1 MLYAMGKGED
11 KGTLTPIVVA
21 FIAAGASIAV
31 AVIGLSRKTDA
42 PLPSPMHD
50 PGPAPKPQTDPP
62 PNLNPIQ
69 SVAVDKDRSRVLLRN

>member
-21 FIAAGASIAV
+21 FIAACASIAV

-42 PLPSPMHD
+42 SLHID
-50 PGPAPKPQTDPP
+50 TE
-62 PNLNPIQ
+62 
-69 SVAVDKDRSRVLLRN
+69 LLIFRAEIN